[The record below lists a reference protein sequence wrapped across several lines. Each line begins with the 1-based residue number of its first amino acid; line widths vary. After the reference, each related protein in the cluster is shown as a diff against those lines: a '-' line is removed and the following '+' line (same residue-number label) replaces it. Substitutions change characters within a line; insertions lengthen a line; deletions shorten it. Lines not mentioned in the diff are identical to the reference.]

1 MFRVVSLAA
10 AAVIASAAV
19 PTTEIAP
26 GVHMPQVN
34 LGTCCGSLPT
44 VGLNPWLDAGGN
56 GVDTAYDY
64 GKLCPGGK
72 QSDIAE
78 IFETR
83 QTKRTDVF
91 ITTKIPA
98 GLGVTPGD
106 CLTATA
112 DTAVKQIKENLK
124 ELNVDQV
131 DLVLLHAPC
140 KLGGDKANAK
150 LWAGMEQALAQN
162 LTRAIGVSNYKQKD
176 LEALL
181 QGATVKPAIN
191 QCEMSVA
198 SYSAGDIAYTQS
210 QNITYEAYNAMKGC
224 PFSDPSAQ
232 KIAAGHSVS
241 VAQVCLRWIIQKGA
255 VMAVGTGQNASTVG
269 EYAKSDLDIFG
280 FELTD
285 DEMATLGSIKN

>member
-1 MFRVVSLAA
+1 
-10 AAVIASAAV
+10 
-19 PTTEIAP
+19 
-26 GVHMPQVN
+26 MPQVN

-112 DTAVKQIKENLK
+112 DT
-124 ELNVDQV
+124 
-131 DLVLLHAPC
+131 
-140 KLGGDKANAK
+140 
-150 LWAGMEQALAQN
+150 
-162 LTRAIGVSNYKQKD
+162 
-176 LEALL
+176 
-181 QGATVKPAIN
+181 TVKHAIN

-285 DEMATLGSIKN
+285 DEMATLGSIK